1 MKNVSKMDLFMCR
14 FTRSDIICYLAITEK
29 MYTLTKDGGLVATI
43 QSKKSRGHK
52 YWYIVESRRVNGK
65 PRPIVLEYLGK
76 PDALLKRLQGLT
88 KGLRLKSY
96 SHGAIAAL
104 LDVAH
109 KLDIS
114 SLINQYVKSPRSYM
128 AEKPIRNNLT
138 VGITL
143 LLGAIGRVCMPTSKR
158 GWSTWA
164 KTTTLTYL
172 LRCSLSKIDSQH
184 FWDLMDA
191 LPIEA
196 IPKIEKELLERII
209 KIYGLESD
217 TLFFDT
223 TNFFTYIDTTNLRCT
238 IAQRGKNKQKRY
250 DLRQVGLAMVVT
262 REDMIPMFHLTY
274 QGNMNDTKVF
284 RTVIKEIKNRLKAL
298 NLDVEKHTLIFDRGN
313 NSKKNMAIVRDLQL
327 HYVGALT
334 PYNHKKLI
342 DDAIDNFE
350 ELDVG
355 GDVIQVYRDKRE
367 IWQEKRTVVV
377 FISEKLKA
385 GQIRGIYQ
393 SLEKKQKQLRELQ
406 ESLSNPR
413 AKKRNKEELENKITN
428 LLKGQFLK
436 NLIDWSVNEISE
448 GKFQLEFS
456 INRERLNEIEDKLG
470 FRIIM
475 TDRHHWSTFDIIKAY
490 YGQSFIEHTFKNL
503 KNPYHLALNP
513 QFHWTDQKIIVHY
526 FGCVL
531 GYQLS
536 AIVWRQAK
544 IGARFRG
551 SLDTLL
557 DMLNNIRLGNI
568 LEESKTRG
576 RVKATYKLE
585 EMSDEEDAIME
596 ALAIKDFHNNRPKFK
611 GVGVYTSDPGNQ

>member
-1 MKNVSKMDLFMCR
+1 M
-14 FTRSDIICYLAITEK
+14 
-29 MYTLTKDGGLVATI
+29 ATI
-43 QSKKSRGHK
+43 QSKISRGHK

-88 KGLRLKSY
+88 EGLRLKSY

-114 SLINQYVKSPRSYM
+114 SLINQYVKSPRPYM

-138 VGITL
+138 VGMTL
-143 LLGAIGRVCMPTSKR
+143 MLGAIGRVCMPTSKR
-158 GWSTWA
+158 GWYTWA
-164 KTTTLTYL
+164 KTTSLAYL
-172 LRCSLSKIDSQH
+172 LRCSFSKIDSQH

-209 KIYGLESD
+209 RIYGLESD

-262 REDMIPMFHLTY
+262 REDMIPLFHLTY

-284 RTVIKEIKNRLKAL
+284 RLVIKEIKNRLKAL
-298 NLDVEKHTLIFDRGN
+298 NLDIEKHTLIFDRGN
-313 NSKKNMAIVRDLQL
+313 NSKKNMAIVKDLHL

-342 DDAIDNFE
+342 DEAIDNFE

-355 GDVIQVYRDKRE
+355 GNIIQVYRDKRD
-367 IWQEKRTVVV
+367 IWQEERTVVV

-393 SLEKKQKQLRELQ
+393 SLEKKQRQLRELQ
-406 ESLSNPR
+406 ESLANPK
-413 AKKRNKEELENKITN
+413 AKKRNKEDLENRITN
-428 LLKGQFLK
+428 LVKGQFLK
-436 NLIDWSVNEISE
+436 DLIDWSVSETSE
-448 GKFQLEFS
+448 GNFQLEFS
-456 INRERLNEIEDKLG
+456 INKENLNKIEDKLG

-475 TDRHHWSTFDIIKAY
+475 TDRHHWSTGDIIKAY
-490 YGQSFIEHTFKNL
+490 YGQSFVEHTFKNL

-544 IGARFRG
+544 IGAQFRG
-551 SLDTLL
+551 ALDTLL
-557 DMLNNIRLGNI
+557 DMLNNIRLGTI

-585 EMSDEEDAIME
+585 DMSDEEDAIME

-611 GVGVYTSDPGNQ
+611 GVGVYASDHGNQ

>member
-1 MKNVSKMDLFMCR
+1 MLDRTDM
-14 FTRSDIICYLAITEK
+14 ICYLVINER
-29 MYTLTKDGGLVATI
+29 MYTLMEGRGLMATI

-76 PDALLKRLQGLT
+76 PGDLLKRLQGLSE
-88 KGLRLKSY
+88 GLRLKSY

-104 LDVAH
+104 LNVAH

-158 GWSTWA
+158 GWFNWA
-164 KTTTLTYL
+164 RTTTLAYL

-262 REDMIPMFHLTY
+262 REDMIPLFHLTY

-284 RTVIKEIKNRLKAL
+284 STVIKKIKNRLKDL
-298 NLDVEKHTLIFDRGN
+298 GLDVEKHTLIFDRGN
-313 NSKKNMAIVRDLQL
+313 NSKKNMAIVKELQL

-334 PYNHKKLI
+334 PHNHKKLI
-342 DDAIDNFE
+342 DEAIANFE

-355 GDVIQVYRDKRE
+355 DNIIQVYRDKRD
-367 IWQEKRTVVV
+367 IWQEERTVVV

-385 GQIRGIYQ
+385 GQLRGIYK
-393 SLEKKQKQLRELQ
+393 SLGKKQQQLNELQ

-413 AKKRNKEELENKITN
+413 GKKRNKEELENKITN

-436 NLIDWSVNEISE
+436 NLIDWSVSEMSE

-456 INRERLNEIEDKLG
+456 LNGENLTEIEDKLG
-470 FRIIM
+470 LRIIM
-475 TDRHHWSTFDIIKAY
+475 TDRHNWSTVDIMKAY
-490 YGQSFIEHTFKNL
+490 HGQSLIEHTFKNL
-503 KNPYHLALNP
+503 KNPYHLALSP

-544 IGARFRG
+544 SETRFRG
-551 SLDTLL
+551 ALDTLL
-557 DMLNNIRLGNI
+557 DMLNNIRLGTI

-585 EMSDEEDAIME
+585 EMSDEENIIME
-596 ALAIKDFHNNRPKFK
+596 ALALKDFHNSRPKLK
-611 GVGVYTSDPGNQ
+611 GVGVYTSDPGNS

>member
-1 MKNVSKMDLFMCR
+1 LTNA
-14 FTRSDIICYLAITEK
+14 DIICYLAISEK
-29 MYTLTKDGGLVATI
+29 LYTLNKDRELMATI
-43 QSKKSRGHK
+43 QSKTSRGHK

-88 KGLRLKSY
+88 EGLRLKSY

-158 GWSTWA
+158 GWFTWA

-184 FWDLMDA
+184 FWDLMDS

-262 REDMIPMFHLTY
+262 REDMIPLFHLTY

-298 NLDVEKHTLIFDRGN
+298 GLNVEKHTLIFDRGN
-313 NSKKNMAIVRDLQL
+313 NSKKTWPL
-327 HYVGALT
+327 
-334 PYNHKKLI
+334 
-342 DDAIDNFE
+342 
-350 ELDVG
+350 
-355 GDVIQVYRDKRE
+355 
-367 IWQEKRTVVV
+367 
-377 FISEKLKA
+377 
-385 GQIRGIYQ
+385 
-393 SLEKKQKQLRELQ
+393 
-406 ESLSNPR
+406 
-413 AKKRNKEELENKITN
+413 
-428 LLKGQFLK
+428 
-436 NLIDWSVNEISE
+436 
-448 GKFQLEFS
+448 
-456 INRERLNEIEDKLG
+456 
-470 FRIIM
+470 
-475 TDRHHWSTFDIIKAY
+475 
-490 YGQSFIEHTFKNL
+490 
-503 KNPYHLALNP
+503 
-513 QFHWTDQKIIVHY
+513 
-526 FGCVL
+526 
-531 GYQLS
+531 
-536 AIVWRQAK
+536 
-544 IGARFRG
+544 
-551 SLDTLL
+551 
-557 DMLNNIRLGNI
+557 
-568 LEESKTRG
+568 
-576 RVKATYKLE
+576 
-585 EMSDEEDAIME
+585 
-596 ALAIKDFHNNRPKFK
+596 
-611 GVGVYTSDPGNQ
+611 

>member
-1 MKNVSKMDLFMCR
+1 M
-14 FTRSDIICYLAITEK
+14 
-29 MYTLTKDGGLVATI
+29 ATI

-76 PDALLKRLQGLT
+76 PDDLLKRLQGLT

-138 VGITL
+138 VGMTL
-143 LLGAIGRVCMPTSKR
+143 LLAAIGRVCMPTSKR
-158 GWSTWA
+158 GWSNWA
-164 KTTTLTYL
+164 KTTTLSYL

-191 LPIEA
+191 VPIEA

-209 KIYGLESD
+209 KIYGLESN

-223 TNFFTYIDTTNLRCT
+223 TNFFTYIDTTNLQCT
-238 IAQRGKNKQKRY
+238 IAQMGKNKQKRY

-262 REDMIPMFHLTY
+262 REDMIPLFHLTY

-284 RTVIKEIKNRLKAL
+284 RAVIKEIKNRLKEL
-298 NLDVEKHTLIFDRGN
+298 GLDVEKHTLIFDRGN
-313 NSKKNMAIVRDLQL
+313 NSKKNMAIVRDLHL

-334 PYNHKKLI
+334 PYHHKKLI
-342 DDAIDNFE
+342 NEAIDNLE
-350 ELDVG
+350 ELDVDG
-355 GDVIQVYRDKRE
+355 NIIQVYRDKRVV
-367 IWQEKRTVVV
+367 WQEERTVVV
-377 FISEKLKA
+377 FISEKLKV

-393 SLEKKQKQLRELQ
+393 SLGKKQKQLRELQ
-406 ESLSNPR
+406 VSLLNPR
-413 AKKRNKEELENKITN
+413 TKKRNKEELENKITN
-428 LLKGQFLK
+428 LVKGQFLK
-436 NLIDWSVNEISE
+436 NLIDWSLSEISK

-456 INRERLNEIEDKLG
+456 INQKRLNEIEEKLG

-475 TDRHHWSTFDIIKAY
+475 TDRHHWSTVDIIKAY
-490 YGQSFIEHTFKNL
+490 YGQFFIEHTFKNL

-531 GYQLS
+531 GYLLS

-544 IGARFRG
+544 IEARFTG
-551 SLDTLL
+551 ALDTLL
-557 DMLNNIRLGNI
+557 DMLNDIRLGSI

-576 RVKATYKLE
+576 KVKAIYKLE

-611 GVGVYTSDPGNQ
+611 GVGVYTSDPGNL

>member
-1 MKNVSKMDLFMCR
+1 M
-14 FTRSDIICYLAITEK
+14 
-29 MYTLTKDGGLVATI
+29 ATI

-76 PDALLKRLQGLT
+76 PDDLLKRLQGLT
-88 KGLRLKSY
+88 EGLRLKSY

-104 LDVAH
+104 LNVAH
-109 KLDIS
+109 ELDLCP
-114 SLINQYVKSPRSYM
+114 LINQYVKSVRPYM

-158 GWSTWA
+158 GWSNWA
-164 KTTTLTYL
+164 KTTTLQYL

-196 IPKIEKELLERII
+196 IPKIEKQLLENVI
-209 KIYGLESD
+209 KAYGLESD

-262 REDMIPMFHLTY
+262 RKDMIPLFHLTY
-274 QGNMNDTKVF
+274 QGNMSDTKVF
-284 RTVIKEIKNRLKAL
+284 ETTVKKIKNRLKEL
-298 NLDVEKHTLIFDRGN
+298 GMDIERHTLIFDRGN
-313 NSKKNMAIVRDLQL
+313 NSKKNMAIVKGLQL

-342 DDAIDNFE
+342 DEAIDNFE
-350 ELDVG
+350 ELDLG
-355 GDVIQVYRDKRE
+355 SNIIQMYRKKQE
-367 IWQEKRTVVV
+367 IWQEERTVVV

-393 SLEKKQKQLRELQ
+393 SLEKKLRELQ

-413 AKKRNKEELENKITN
+413 TKNRNKEELEDKITN
-428 LLKGQFLK
+428 LVKGQFVN

-448 GKFQLEFS
+448 GKFQLTFS
-456 INRERLNEIEDKLG
+456 INREKLNDIEDKLG

-475 TDRHHWSTFDIIKAY
+475 TDRHDWSTLDIIKAY

-503 KNPYHLALNP
+503 KNPYHLALKP

-526 FGCVL
+526 FTCVL

-536 AIVWRQAK
+536 SIVWRQARLEAQFS
-544 IGARFRG
+544 GA
-551 SLDTLL
+551 LDTLV
-557 DMLNNIRLGNI
+557 DMLNNIRLGTI

-585 EMSDEEDAIME
+585 EISDEEDVIME
-596 ALAIKDFHNNRPKFK
+596 ALAIKDFHNNRPKFN
-611 GVGVYTSDPGNQ
+611 GVGVYTSYPINR

>member
-1 MKNVSKMDLFMCR
+1 M
-14 FTRSDIICYLAITEK
+14 
-29 MYTLTKDGGLVATI
+29 ATI

-65 PRPIVLEYLGK
+65 PRPIVLEYLGR
-76 PDALLKRLQGLT
+76 PDDLLKRLQGLT

-104 LDVAH
+104 LNVAH

-114 SLINQYVKSPRSYM
+114 PLINQYVSSPRSYM
-128 AEKPIRNNLT
+128 AEKPTRNNLT
-138 VGITL
+138 VGMTL

-158 GWSTWA
+158 GWFNWA
-164 KTTTLTYL
+164 KTTTLSYM

-209 KIYGLESD
+209 KIYGVESNS
-217 TLFFDT
+217 LFFDT
-223 TNFFTYIDTTNLRCT
+223 TNFFSYIDTTNLRCT

-262 REDMIPMFHLTY
+262 REDMIPLFHLVY

-284 RTVIKEIKNRLKAL
+284 RKVIKEIKNRLIEL
-298 NLDVEKHTLIFDRGN
+298 ELEVEKHTLIFDRGN
-313 NSKKNMAIVRDLQL
+313 NSKKNMAIVTDLQL

-334 PYNHKKLI
+334 PYNHKNLI
-342 DDAIDNFE
+342 NDAVDNFE
-350 ELDVG
+350 ELDVDG
-355 GDVIQVYRDKRE
+355 NFIQVFRDKRE
-367 IWQEKRTVVV
+367 IWQEERTVVV
-377 FISEKLKA
+377 FISEKLRT

-393 SLEKKQKQLRELQ
+393 CLEKKEQQLRKLQ
-406 ESLSNPR
+406 KSLLNPR
-413 AKKRNKEELENKITN
+413 AKKRNKEELENKIIN
-428 LLKGQFLK
+428 LVKGQFLN
-436 NLIDWSVNEISE
+436 NLIDWSLSEISE
-448 GKFQLEFS
+448 GKFQLRFS
-456 INRERLNEIEDKLG
+456 INREKLSEIEDKLG

-475 TDRHHWSTFDIIKAY
+475 TDRHHWSTVDIIKAY

-531 GYQLS
+531 GYLLS

-544 IGARFRG
+544 LEARFTG
-551 SLDTLL
+551 ALDTLL
-557 DMLNNIRLGNI
+557 NTLNNVRLGTI

-611 GVGVYTSDPGNQ
+611 GVGVYTSDLGKR

>member
-1 MKNVSKMDLFMCR
+1 MVPR
-14 FTRSDIICYLAITEK
+14 RLAYIV
-29 MYTLTKDGGLVATI
+29 YTAEGRLMATI

-76 PDALLKRLQGLT
+76 PDDLLKRLQGLT

-104 LDVAH
+104 LDVAN
-109 KLDIS
+109 KLDICP
-114 SLINQYVKSPRSYM
+114 LINQYVKSPRSYM
-128 AEKPIRNNLT
+128 ANKPIRNNLT

-158 GWSTWA
+158 SWSNWA
-164 KTTTLTYL
+164 KTTSLAYL

-196 IPKIEKELLERII
+196 IPKIEKELLERVI

-238 IAQRGKNKQKRY
+238 IAQRGKNKQKRH

-262 REDMIPMFHLTY
+262 RKDMIPLFHLTY
-274 QGNMNDTKVF
+274 QGNLNDTKVF
-284 RTVIKEIKNRLKAL
+284 RKVIEEIKNRLKEL
-298 NLDVEKHTLIFDRGN
+298 GLGVEKHTLIFDRGN
-313 NSKKNMAIVRDLQL
+313 NSKKNIAIVKRLQL

-334 PYNHKKLI
+334 PYHHKKLI

-350 ELDVG
+350 DIDVG
-355 GDVIQVYRDKRE
+355 GNIIQVYRDKRKVWE
-367 IWQEKRTVVV
+367 EERTVVV
-377 FISEKLKA
+377 FISERLKA

-393 SLEKKQKQLRELQ
+393 SLEKKQKQLKELQ
-406 ESLSNPR
+406 EVLSNPR
-413 AKKRNKEELENKITN
+413 AKKRNKEELENKIIN
-428 LLKGQFLK
+428 LLKGQFLN
-436 NLIDWSVNEISE
+436 NLIDWSISEISE
-448 GKFQLEFS
+448 GRFQLQFS
-456 INRERLNEIEDKLG
+456 INQKKLDEIEDNLG

-475 TDRHHWSTFDIIKAY
+475 TDRHNWSTADIIKAY
-490 YGQSFIEHTFKNL
+490 HGQSFVEHTFRNL
-503 KNPYHLALNP
+503 KNPYHLALKP
-513 QFHWTDQKIIVHY
+513 QYHWTDHKIVVHY
-526 FGCVL
+526 FGCVI
-531 GYQLS
+531 GYLLS
-536 AIVWRQAK
+536 AIVWRQVK
-544 IGARFRG
+544 SKCRFTG

-557 DMLNNIRLGNI
+557 DSLRNVRLGTL

-585 EMSDEEDAIME
+585 EMSDAEDVIME
-596 ALAIKDFHNNRPKFK
+596 ALELKDFHNNRPTLK
-611 GVGVYTSDPGNQ
+611 GVGVYTSNPANQ

>member
-1 MKNVSKMDLFMCR
+1 MCYM
-14 FTRSDIICYLAITEK
+14 TITDI
-29 MYTLTKDGGLVATI
+29 MYTLIKDGGLMATI

-114 SLINQYVKSPRSYM
+114 SLINQYVKSPRSYI
-128 AEKPIRNNLT
+128 AEKPTRNNLT
-138 VGITL
+138 VGVTL
-143 LLGAIGRVCMPTSKR
+143 LLAAIGRVCMPTSKR
-158 GWSTWA
+158 GWFTWA
-164 KTTTLTYL
+164 KTTTLAYL

-262 REDMIPMFHLTY
+262 RKDMIPLFHLTY

-284 RTVIKEIKNRLKAL
+284 RSVIKEIKNRLKEL
-298 NLDVEKHTLIFDRGN
+298 TLDIQKHTLIFDRGN
-313 NSKKNMAIVRDLQL
+313 NSKKNMAIVKDLHL

-342 DDAIDNFE
+342 DEAIDNFE

-355 GDVIQVYRDKRE
+355 GNVIQVYRDKRE
-367 IWQEKRTVVV
+367 IWQEERTVVV
-377 FISEKLKA
+377 FISEKLRA

-436 NLIDWSVNEISE
+436 NLIDWSVSEISE

-456 INRERLNEIEDKLG
+456 INREKLNEIEDKLG

-475 TDRHHWSTFDIIKAY
+475 TDRHHWSTVDIIKAY
-490 YGQSFIEHTFKNL
+490 YGQSFVEHTFKNL

-557 DMLNNIRLGNI
+557 DMLNNIRLGTI

-585 EMSDEEDAIME
+585 ELSDEEDAIME

-611 GVGVYTSDPGNQ
+611 GVGVYTSDHGNQ